1 MTVYLYLQG
10 NEELKQHKEETTQ
23 EELSE
28 LFKKSTLSEPIQDN
42 KTSYVTES
50 WWKSK
55 TVNIYCQD
63 ISSWKLNVFIVI
75 AHESDTN
82 NRYFKAVARPMSW
95 RISLTSLL
103 DKCCL

>member
-50 WWKSK
+50 
-55 TVNIYCQD
+55 
-63 ISSWKLNVFIVI
+63 
-75 AHESDTN
+75 
-82 NRYFKAVARPMSW
+82 
-95 RISLTSLL
+95 
-103 DKCCL
+103 